1 MSEKREA
8 PRSGSGGAGRKQPGA
23 AAIRQAHDGS
33 ALAYSADAALR
44 SSSLRST
51 RAASAAKAGSPSK
64 GAAGPDDS
72 EILEQRGE
80 VAQSLIDIAA
90 RDQER
95 TAEDEEAL
103 RRERE
108 RKRDTFYSDLIFT
121 LASIRYP
128 EDEARLVWVN
138 LLTHKAEMS
147 TLLGRNVGIRVAALD
162 FFRNKFGVLG
172 DVKIMSSSEYIE
184 TAKLAVT
191 DGLTGVYNH
200 RYFQE
205 RLASTIRRAERE
217 HLGVSLL
224 MVDIDFFKKYNDTNG
239 HVAGD
244 IALREV
250 ASTLAGHLTGDD
262 VLARYGGEEFTL
274 ILWRASKA
282 EALEL
287 AELLRV
293 EVEGLAVANEQS
305 MPGGNLT
312 ISIGVATYPDDA
324 SDRGG
329 LIDWADLSLYLAKTG
344 GRNRVAS
351 CPADRR
357 HVGRETA
364 DLAAELRRAGAD
376 PSLGRRVHVVDIGR
390 GGLAI
395 AGEDLPSSGTRVEV
409 TLSGGGLDKEITLR
423 GRVAWRRPES
433 RLGEIIG
440 VQFTA
445 VAAKTAG
452 RVLRWVDK
460 GKSRVVRT
468 RSSTRPGGESESG

>member
-1 MSEKREA
+1 MSEEREA
-8 PRSGSGGAGRKQPGA
+8 PRSGSGG
-23 AAIRQAHDGS
+23 
-33 ALAYSADAALR
+33 
-44 SSSLRST
+44 ST
-51 RAASAAKAGSPSK
+51 RPGGGVAW
-64 GAAGPDDS
+64 PDDD

-80 VAQSLIDIAA
+80 VAQNLIDIAA
-90 RDQER
+90 RDQDR

-172 DVKIMSSSEYIE
+172 DVKIMSSTEYIE
-184 TAKLAVT
+184 TAKLALT

-205 RLASTIRRAERE
+205 RLASTMRRAERE
-217 HLGVSLL
+217 HLEVSLL

-250 ASTLAGHLTGDD
+250 ASTLARHLTGND

-274 ILWRASKA
+274 ILWEISKA
-282 EALEL
+282 GALDF
-287 AELLRV
+287 AERLRA
-293 EVEGLAVANEQS
+293 EVEGLPIANEQS
-305 MPGGNLT
+305 MPGGSLT

-357 HVGRETA
+357 HTGRE
-364 DLAAELRRAGAD
+364 AASLNAKLRRAGAD
-376 PSLGRRVHVVDIGR
+376 PSLGRRVHVIDIGT

-409 TLSGGGLDKEITLR
+409 ALSGGGLDEEIGLR

-433 RLGEIIG
+433 RIGEIIG

-445 VAAKTAG
+445 VAAKTVG
-452 RVLRWVDK
+452 RLLRWVDK
-460 GKSRVVRT
+460 GKSRAVRAT
-468 RSSTRPGGESESG
+468 SSSRPGRAVQATSSTRPGGESRTG